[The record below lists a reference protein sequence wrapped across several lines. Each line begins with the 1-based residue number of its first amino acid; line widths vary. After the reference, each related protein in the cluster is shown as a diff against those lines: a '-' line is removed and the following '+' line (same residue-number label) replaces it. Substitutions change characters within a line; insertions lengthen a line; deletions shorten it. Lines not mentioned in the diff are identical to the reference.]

1 MLQKVVAFKLLA
13 LFFVIALYIDS
24 WHLEKLLLS
33 HLRARKNDNNRDSWK
48 SNNYKR
54 VIKERSKEII
64 SKINQRRK
72 TRAITLSLQATREN
86 E

>member
-33 HLRARKNDNNRDSWK
+33 HLRARKSDNYRDSWK
-48 SNNYKR
+48 SNKGKKVY
-54 VIKERSKEII
+54 
-64 SKINQRRK
+64 
-72 TRAITLSLQATREN
+72 RE
-86 E
+86 